1 MSNFTKDHFKSFAC
15 FFVCMLISII
25 ITGVSSLPVID
36 VIGIL
41 IFSLIL
47 SVFGGFVVDICNG
60 N

>member
-1 MSNFTKDHFKSFAC
+1 MSNFLKAHFKSFAC

-25 ITGVSSLPVID
+25 IAGVSSLSVID

-41 IFSLIL
+41 SFSLVL